1 MSQTGEDARAEQVI
15 KASVLPLF
23 GNAIDEIEVRA
34 GEDRNEKPTLVATVF
49 LKPGQKPLSSAQW
62 LDAIAAIN
70 SELRSQG
77 DERFVYVTF
86 LAPEYRSAEDTR
98 PAA

>member
-1 MSQTGEDARAEQVI
+1 MSQARRDKDVEQLI
-15 KASVLPLF
+15 KAAVLGLF
-23 GNAIDEIEVRA
+23 GDVVEEAEVRA
-34 GEDRNEKPTLVATVF
+34 GEDPNEKPALFMTVF

-62 LDAIAAIN
+62 LDAIAAAN
-70 SELRSQG
+70 SALRAI
-77 DERFVYVTF
+77 DDDRFVYVTF